1 MPSLLWWQPAGL
13 PMCDATAR
21 LCTNSATTQ
30 GSNSHAMR
38 ISNITRTVID
48 HGRKPCLWLAPQTD
62 FFAFDYEKKPAAS
75 PFSRRGRRTCS
86 RLSTTSRDSIRP
98 IVQAGCPLFLSY
110 VEFGVIGPC
119 VMDVGSDVR
128 VGTRFHALTS
138 RCCDQRHWHRA
149 VPFAV

>member
-1 MPSLLWWQPAGL
+1 LDLANTLDTFSPSG
-13 PMCDATAR
+13 
-21 LCTNSATTQ
+21 
-30 GSNSHAMR
+30 
-38 ISNITRTVID
+38 
-48 HGRKPCLWLAPQTD
+48 D